1 MANFS
6 DNERGQASAKVWLA
20 RIYVQ
25 DLEEF
30 ATGDVNRFSR
40 MVDGKGVAIASPA
53 RWLEHIAGIADNPV
67 VRCFYADKM
76 QALIERVTKAGYRLP
91 TLFD

>member
-1 MANFS
+1 MATYS
-6 DNERGQASAKVWLA
+6 PNEQFQASAKVWLA

-53 RWLEHIAGIADNPV
+53 MWLEHIAGIADNPV

-76 QALIERVTKAGYRLP
+76 TALLERLTKAGYKLP
-91 TLFD
+91 SLFD